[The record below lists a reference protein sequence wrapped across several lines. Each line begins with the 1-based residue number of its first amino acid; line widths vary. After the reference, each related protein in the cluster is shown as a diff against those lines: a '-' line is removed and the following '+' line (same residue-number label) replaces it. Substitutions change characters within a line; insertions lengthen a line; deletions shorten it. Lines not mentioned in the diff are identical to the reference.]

1 MKNYKNYNVGDKV
14 LIIFSHRNDL
24 NLEGIIREVRPSFC
38 KIETSV
44 GINNHT
50 YGQFKKI
57 ENAS

>member
-14 LIIFSHRNDL
+14 IIIFSHRNDL
-24 NLEGIIREVRPSFC
+24 NLEGIIKEVRPSFC

-50 YGQFKKI
+50 YGKFKKI
-57 ENAS
+57 IES

>member
-14 LIIFSHRNDL
+14 IITFSHRNDL
-24 NLEGIIREVRPSFC
+24 NLEGIIKEVRPSFC

-57 ENAS
+57 

>member
-1 MKNYKNYNVGDKV
+1 MKSYKNYNVGDKV
-14 LIIFSHRNDL
+14 IITFSHRNDL
-24 NLEGIIREVRPSFC
+24 NLEGIIKEVRPSFC

-57 ENAS
+57 ENVS